1 MFCILGVPELGL
13 KPLDP
18 LDISSL
24 TIEEGTGP
32 VNVKQNFKN
41 VKLYGISTTKVTK
54 YA

>member
-1 MFCILGVPELGL
+1 MTRALGAQEIGL

-24 TIEEGTGP
+24 RIGEGSGP
-32 VNVKQNFKN
+32 VNVAQNFRN
-41 VKLYGISTTKVTK
+41 VKLHGISTTKVTK